1 MGRMSGCGLSDMHLC
16 CTCCTLAP
24 VQVSLRTHPKFV
36 SLFAKKTHPICGLL
50 LGGSRKGAVQL
61 WLRKQRIYANAQQA
75 AGRPATEAKG
85 SRGAAERQAGGESK
99 PETAAQAARR
109 HRSEHRL
116 REKHLAR
123 KIWAAVRVRKH
134 LSRWCERARAAV
146 AKRPASSSTTS
157 TAAAAPPPAP
167 PPPPP
172 APDQAQARAT
182 PPAGAAAAASSAPD
196 IFMMEGPQE
205 GELPLQPLTHTLDA
219 AATPAV
225 PDPAL
230 ADPLPP
236 EPNPAPALPA
246 APDASHGATSAPQTI
261 PAVPSATEPQ
271 VNANALPAAD
281 TTPPINAFNYA
292 AAAIAAAVAPRPAPA
307 PPLAPPPPAAPPALH
322 APPRQLTGAAAKFR
336 PPPAKARGAQPPD
349 APLVR
354 RPRRPVRR
362 PVAQALSRL
371 TWGPPCW
378 HNCSIHYFERP

>member
-1 MGRMSGCGLSDMHLC
+1 MTCNMFGAPASGTPERSARREFELL
-16 CTCCTLAP
+16 
-24 VQVSLRTHPKFV
+24 
-36 SLFAKKTHPICGLL
+36 LL

-61 WLRKQRIYANAQQA
+61 WKWERRQRIYANAQQA

-205 GELPLQPLTHTLDA
+205 YETDIL
-219 AATPAV
+219 
-225 PDPAL
+225 
-230 ADPLPP
+230 
-236 EPNPAPALPA
+236 
-246 APDASHGATSAPQTI
+246 
-261 PAVPSATEPQ
+261 
-271 VNANALPAAD
+271 
-281 TTPPINAFNYA
+281 
-292 AAAIAAAVAPRPAPA
+292 
-307 PPLAPPPPAAPPALH
+307 
-322 APPRQLTGAAAKFR
+322 
-336 PPPAKARGAQPPD
+336 
-349 APLVR
+349 
-354 RPRRPVRR
+354 
-362 PVAQALSRL
+362 
-371 TWGPPCW
+371 
-378 HNCSIHYFERP
+378 

>member
-1 MGRMSGCGLSDMHLC
+1 MENRFGTPASGTPEWSARREFELL
-16 CTCCTLAP
+16 
-24 VQVSLRTHPKFV
+24 
-36 SLFAKKTHPICGLL
+36 LL
-50 LGGSRKGAVQL
+50 LGGSRKAAVQL

-85 SRGAAERQAGGESK
+85 PREAAERQAGGESK

-205 GELPLQPLTHTLDA
+205 GELPLQPLTYTLDA
-219 AATPAV
+219 AATPAAGAV
-225 PDPAL
+225 C
-230 ADPLPP
+230 
-236 EPNPAPALPA
+236 
-246 APDASHGATSAPQTI
+246 AS
-261 PAVPSATEPQ
+261 
-271 VNANALPAAD
+271 
-281 TTPPINAFNYA
+281 
-292 AAAIAAAVAPRPAPA
+292 AIAASHASRVGRAIVVPAS
-307 PPLAPPPPAAPPALH
+307 
-322 APPRQLTGAAAKFR
+322 K
-336 PPPAKARGAQPPD
+336 
-349 APLVR
+349 V
-354 RPRRPVRR
+354 
-362 PVAQALSRL
+362 
-371 TWGPPCW
+371 
-378 HNCSIHYFERP
+378 